1 MLKLPFFPPINTV
14 GFLGRCNPDSIFF
27 GLTLLSLA
35 AHATN
40 NVSHFLAVV
49 TPGFRNIPSPQET
62 VSPFPWSGN
71 GEDEGLGD
79 EMAETRETELCG

>member
-1 MLKLPFFPPINTV
+1 M
-14 GFLGRCNPDSIFF
+14 
-27 GLTLLSLA
+27 
-35 AHATN
+35 N